1 MGVSLNNLLRYQ
13 EDPAFLDN
21 IDKGDET
28 WVHHITPEKKW
39 NSMMWKHPSS
49 PTAKKFKMTASVH
62 KVMAT
67 VFWDMKGLLLVDFL
81 NKNESINA
89 DHYIETLQK
98 LRQAI
103 RRKRVRMLTRGVKL
117 CMTMQLPTLL
127 EKHVKPL
134 RRWVGK
140 FSNTPLTTL
149 TSHPV
154 TSTCLES

>member
-1 MGVSLNNLLRYQ
+1 MGVSLNNLLCYQ
-13 EDPAFLDN
+13 EDPAFRDN

-28 WVHHITPEKKW
+28 WGHHITPEKKW

-49 PTAKKFKMTASVH
+49 PTAKKFKTTASVL

-98 LRQAI
+98 L
-103 RRKRVRMLTRGVKL
+103 
-117 CMTMQLPTLL
+117 
-127 EKHVKPL
+127 
-134 RRWVGK
+134 
-140 FSNTPLTTL
+140 
-149 TSHPV
+149 
-154 TSTCLES
+154 